1 MLRLQYLIIFGWFW
15 QISLQ
20 LFPLNLNVV
29 IGDCEKT
36 NVLNK
41 NQMFLIVHVLKEL
54 SGHKIIDT
62 YEYHNI

>member
-1 MLRLQYLIIFGWFW
+1 M
-15 QISLQ
+15 
-20 LFPLNLNVV
+20 
-29 IGDCEKT
+29 IGDCGKT